1 MGENKNDN
9 YWRVLSREDG
19 QRRNEAPGQDNES
32 RSAIKGVHP
41 RKPWGPALAGL
52 ESDVRLLPY
61 PWTKNFGAKKST
73 TSTTKPKEKVFR
85 WGDHRAWCEKMW
97 ADGPRKYK
105 LKVAALKIAETQAK
119 WFQNGEEHK
128 VPIFSEGR
136 ERGII
141 AEVYYMH
148 HLPSSKGYVGLAY
161 HGAHDRMQSH
171 WSGRNR
177 EQDPSSVMMKES
189 QTQFE

>member
-1 MGENKNDN
+1 
-9 YWRVLSREDG
+9 
-19 QRRNEAPGQDNES
+19 
-32 RSAIKGVHP
+32 
-41 RKPWGPALAGL
+41 
-52 ESDVRLLPY
+52 
-61 PWTKNFGAKKST
+61 
-73 TSTTKPKEKVFR
+73 
-85 WGDHRAWCEKMW
+85 MW

-171 WSGRNR
+171 WNGRNR

-189 QTQFE
+189 QTQFDWVCWPIERFAHDRRGHKVFHKRAAHREGWWASQLGTWWPSGFNVAGTGGYHKGGARSDWQKHRETFRKEWRRNTERDTEKARRKDK